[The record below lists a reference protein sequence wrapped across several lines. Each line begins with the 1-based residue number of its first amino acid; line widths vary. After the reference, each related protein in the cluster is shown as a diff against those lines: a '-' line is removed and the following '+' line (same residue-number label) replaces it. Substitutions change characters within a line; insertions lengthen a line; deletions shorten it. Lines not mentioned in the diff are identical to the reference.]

1 MKTIFFI
8 SVLIKDGNW
17 KLYLFDKKPDS
28 LYPPLLVPALLG
40 WSLWLDATYILV
52 KNLPNFKHKAASH

>member
-1 MKTIFFI
+1 MKTIFI

-28 LYPPLLVPALLG
+28 LYPPLLVPALLV
-40 WSLWLDATYILV
+40 WVPWFD
-52 KNLPNFKHKAASH
+52 NLPIL